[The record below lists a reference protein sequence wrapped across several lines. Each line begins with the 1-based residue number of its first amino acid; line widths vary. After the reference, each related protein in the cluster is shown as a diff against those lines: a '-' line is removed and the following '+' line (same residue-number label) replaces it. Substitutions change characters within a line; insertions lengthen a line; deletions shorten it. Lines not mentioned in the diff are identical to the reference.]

1 MDKKPFKIDDK
12 VENINKLIEDS
23 KKTSGARY
31 RIKLTENNK
40 TLILNKKSLQVMANH
55 GINLDKNY
63 ISYKKDAKLYNTIY
77 KIVTVNDDYFMLQED

>member
-1 MDKKPFKIDDK
+1 MDKKPFKLDDK